1 MIPPPAGE
9 GVVGVGMCQDWLVR
23 RLPDNKRL
31 TPWAQELRGA
41 LTPAERELWY
51 QFLNDQPVRW
61 MRQRPI
67 GQYIA
72 DFYCALFKLI
82 IELDGS
88 QHYTPE
94 GLARDAARTVALEQF
109 GVRVIRFSN
118 HDVMHHFDAVCE
130 QITIETTRE

>member
-1 MIPPPAGE
+1 
-9 GVVGVGMCQDWLVR
+9 VVR
-23 RLPDNKRL
+23 RLPYNKRL

-41 LTPAERELWY
+41 LTPAGRKLWY

-61 MRQRPI
+61 LRQRPI
-67 GQYIA
+67 GQYIP
-72 DFYCALFKLI
+72 DFYCASFKLI

-109 GVRVIRFSN
+109 GVRVIRFKN

-130 QITIETTRE
+130 QITKETTRE